1 MKLAAALVL
10 VVLVTATQASRIDWS
25 QVKPIEEFEHYW
37 SRLPAEFQALRDVAV
52 SDRRIVGGQ
61 QATPGQF
68 PYQVALLS
76 DHGTGWSLCGA
87 TILTQYSLLTAAHR
101 VLSSSGGALALG
113 GLAVLG
119 AHNYSAWETTQQN
132 IDFFQSGIRVHPNY
146 NQDTIRNDIATVR
159 LSVAA
164 VFNTRVQPIALPAS
178 SDARTF
184 AGMEGTASGFGRLSD
199 SSTTPSDLLYYTRNP
214 ILSNAQ
220 CNTYWSTA
228 SVDAQNVCLDP
239 TGGRSACNGDSGGP
253 LTVSDTTGST
263 QVGIASFV
271 SARGGASG
279 APSVWVRISYFRDW
293 IQQNSDYVF
302 RA

>member
-1 MKLAAALVL
+1 MKLAVALVL
-10 VVLVTATQASRIDWS
+10 AVLVTAGQALRIDWS
-25 QVKPIEEFEHYW
+25 QVKPIEEFDHYW
-37 SRLPAEFQALRDVAV
+37 SRLPAEFQALRDVATP
-52 SDRRIVGGQ
+52 DRRIVGGQ

-76 DHGTGWSLCGA
+76 DQGTGWSLCGA
-87 TILTQYSLLTAAHR
+87 TILTPYSLLTAAHC
-101 VLSSSGGALALG
+101 VKGSGGALALG

-132 IDFFQSGIRVHPNY
+132 IEFYQSGIRVHPNY

-159 LSVAA
+159 LSVPA
-164 VFNTRVQPIALPAS
+164 VFNARVQPIALPAR

-184 AGMEGTASGFGRLSD
+184 AGMEGTASGFGRISD
-199 SSTTPSDLLYYTRNP
+199 SIATPSDVLYYTRNP

-220 CNTYWSTA
+220 CNTYWSTS

-253 LTVSDTTGST
+253 LTVRDTAGNT

-271 SARGGASG
+271 SARGCASG